1 MYREIKKN
9 LTTANVSRLVT
20 HASDLHL
27 LGEERPASTNEYSQ
41 LLEGRISTNLLARY
55 KAVQIATLVDSV
67 PSGEN
72 SVHEMRYGGYRTMV
86 AVGGGEACAYTR
98 SLSGW
103 RRSRSRH

>member
-1 MYREIKKN
+1 MSTLNCSKGEF
-9 LTTANVSRLVT
+9 
-20 HASDLHL
+20 L
-27 LGEERPASTNEYSQ
+27 L
-41 LLEGRISTNLLARY
+41 NLLARY
-55 KAVQIATLVDSV
+55 KAVQIATLVNKR

-72 SVHEMRYGGYRTMV
+72 SVHEMKYGGYRTMV